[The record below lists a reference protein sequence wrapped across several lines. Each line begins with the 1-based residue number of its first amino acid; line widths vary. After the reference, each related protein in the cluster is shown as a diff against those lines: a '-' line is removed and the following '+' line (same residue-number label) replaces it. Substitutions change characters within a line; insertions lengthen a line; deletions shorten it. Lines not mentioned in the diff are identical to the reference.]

1 MSVTK
6 AGLLKAAALTLVAGV
21 ALALPSGAKA
31 DLLGGLSLRLGAFL
45 PSRSEVRD
53 VTDMAVWG
61 GGIEYK
67 VPWFPRL
74 LNGEAWSTSISVDF
88 HYSERKPGIVRVL
101 PVAINQVYTFE
112 ERNGI
117 APYAGFALAAVTFGS
132 TGTGQTVVTDI
143 VTRAVTPSGN
153 QPTVTRFGIGPILG
167 LSFAKNLYWE
177 GRYLWVDKGH
187 ASTTP
192 EGFYTYIG
200 YRF

>member
-6 AGLLKAAALTLVAGV
+6 AGLLKAAALTLVASV

-45 PSRSEVRD
+45 PSRSDVRSITD
-53 VTDMAVWG
+53 VAAWG
-61 GGIEYK
+61 GGIDYK

-88 HYSERKPGIVRVL
+88 HYSERVAGIYRDL

-112 ERNGI
+112 QRGGI
-117 APYAGFALAAVTFGS
+117 APYAGFALEAITFGT
-132 TGTGQTVVTDI
+132 TGVV
-143 VTRAVTPSGN
+143 PK
-153 QPTVTRFGIGPILG
+153 QPTVTRFGIGPVLG
-167 LSFAKNLYWE
+167 LSFGKNLYLE
-177 GRYLWVDKGH
+177 GRYDWVDGGH
-187 ASTTP
+187 AMYVP
-192 EGFYTYIG
+192 EGFRTYIG